1 MDQAHQPEACEYW
14 ESWDRLGNLT
24 RNSHFLNPGL
34 EPCPSG
40 QLPNFCPVSGGWK
53 SHMHVFLPNT
63 ACQGC
68 VVPRAAAEVSQC
80 SSLLCSREE
89 APIPGAGEDL
99 LTPRRST
106 KTEGLIFTSLARKM
120 SDGGDPC
127 ACWRRV
133 HWDSEQV
140 LLLFQCLLL
149 GTVPYSC
156 YKLNFYLFLQT
167 GAAGLCSR
175 YSERDI

>member
-1 MDQAHQPEACEYW
+1 MPL
-14 ESWDRLGNLT
+14 RPT
-24 RNSHFLNPGL
+24 
-34 EPCPSG
+34 
-40 QLPNFCPVSGGWK
+40 PNFYPVSRGWK
-53 SHMHVFLPNT
+53 SHVHVFLSDT

-68 VVPRAAAEVSQC
+68 VVPGAAAEVSQC

-89 APIPGAGEDL
+89 APIPGAGGDL
-99 LTPRRST
+99 LTPRCST
-106 KTEGLIFTSLARKM
+106 RTEGWIFTSLARKM
-120 SDGGDPC
+120 SDGGDPH

-133 HWDSEQV
+133 HWDSKQV

-149 GTVPYSC
+149 GAVPSSC

-175 YSERDI
+175 YSERDIYREFSYADFSFLKLLNHCSLRN